1 MSRIV
6 FRNQD
11 TKSIV
16 GVINEMGK
24 GRYDAALVDAGVP
37 ERPNSSMGFYFQF
50 DPRDNDI
57 TLHFRYPSRIEYKLL
72 SVNGFWWV
80 PKTNWKMVRIED

>member
-6 FRNQD
+6 FRNTD

-16 GVINEMGK
+16 GIINEMGRE
-24 GRYDAALVDAGVP
+24 RYDAALLDAGVP
-37 ERPNSSMGFYFQF
+37 ERPNSSEGFYFQF
-50 DPRDNDI
+50 DPKNEEF

-80 PKTNWKMVRIED
+80 PKKNWEQVRID